1 MGSSGAEGWEPNSH
15 TCAVLDNGSLMCW
28 GANGDGQLGIGN
40 ISANGVWEP
49 TFVNVGSGVKAI
61 SVATAS
67 SSSCALLN
75 NQSVKCW
82 GRNNFGQL
90 GLGNTSNND
99 VLTPH
104 YVNFIGSSK
113 PVSLH
118 AGMNSYCA
126 KLDNGSIACW
136 GRNLDGELGLGNNTN
151 QNTPVTLSI
160 PAGRTVATV
169 NLGKRFMCLSY
180 DNGSVSCVGINTEN
194 QLGQGGVGVSQS
206 SLLYVKTGIE
216 MTAHRVDAAQ
226 EVACAHLVNGSV
238 VCWGEDE
245 WGLFGNSSSSYTNR
259 TASTATEYV
268 NFGVDRL

>member
-1 MGSSGAEGWEPNSH
+1 MEI
-15 TCAVLDNGSLMCW
+15 SLPT
-28 GANGDGQLGIGN
+28 D
-40 ISANGVWEP
+40 VWEP

-99 VLTPH
+99 VLTVH
-104 YVNFIGSSK
+104 IMLI
-113 PVSLH
+113 SLAQASPWAMH

-206 SLLYVKTGIE
+206 SLLYVTKGIE

-259 TASTATEYV
+259 TASLQLNMSTL
-268 NFGVDRL
+268 GVDRL